1 MLVYH
6 SSDQLFTMPDV
17 KHSRDGLD
25 FGKGFLPNHCNLI
38 YYRKSMIRFERLTS
52 DNSSFFDKGMGLY
65 AMNFPL
71 HEQSMEENL
80 INIFPRQ

>member
-1 MLVYH
+1 MARLI
-6 SSDQLFTMPDV
+6 LFAEVTYIWQTRSYA
-17 KHSRDGLD
+17 HTI
-25 FGKGFLPNHCNLI
+25 LPNHCNLI